1 MIRGR
6 FARVALRCPA
16 GGRHGS
22 FLADN
27 QGAGPDSVEHWPLD
41 RLRPYG
47 RNPRTHSD
55 EQIAQIA
62 ASIIEFGWT
71 NPVLIAGDGTVI
83 AGHGRLD
90 AARRLQARRGAGVD
104 PRSSLGTPRELE
116 LA

>member
-1 MIRGR
+1 MPPR
-6 FARVALRCPA
+6 L
-16 GGRHGS
+16 
-22 FLADN
+22 
-27 QGAGPDSVEHWPLD
+27 PDSVEHWPLD

-90 AARRLQARRGAGVD
+90 AARRLRLDAVPVLILDHLSERRA
-104 PRSSLGTPRELE
+104 SLNWREAINFRL
-116 LA
+116 